1 MLQLLLID
9 KFIRPV
15 TAELF
20 YFRFLVA
27 SVCIAVGDT
36 FFPHPP
42 FLTLCRA
49 FISRGLRPCRPR
61 RIPRFSGRQQC
72 CFVLHTRYYA
82 KLWLCCDIFS
92 GSSTGVNELRL
103 TTMTTFRFEVARV
116 TMLNYTISTR
126 ISQYIDLLTKY
137 IICSENGKISFRYT
151 RYPFDVSIH
160 QTAITLPADAPR
172 RASARPL
179 PGSPAAFRS

>member
-1 MLQLLLID
+1 MRKKCISHGDADGRDQKTKTKQFCRYRPNKLINQKELQHD
-9 KFIRPV
+9 
-15 TAELF
+15 
-20 YFRFLVA
+20 
-27 SVCIAVGDT
+27 
-36 FFPHPP
+36 
-42 FLTLCRA
+42 
-49 FISRGLRPCRPR
+49 RPCPET
-61 RIPRFSGRQQC
+61 S
-72 CFVLHTRYYA
+72 HTRYYA

-116 TMLNYTISTR
+116 TMLNYTISAR

-137 IICSENGKISFRYT
+137 IICSENGKISFRYP

>member
-49 FISRGLRPCRPR
+49 FISRGLRPSRPR
-61 RIPRFSGRQQC
+61 RRTLSSLLVRLRRPTLHRPLRGLRQRAFAPLRSPSSHLLLAARFGCRRTVQSVHIRC
-72 CFVLHTRYYA
+72 AAHTALFRRA
-82 KLWLCCDIFS
+82 AML
-92 GSSTGVNELRL
+92 
-103 TTMTTFRFEVARV
+103 FRF
-116 TMLNYTISTR
+116 TYP
-126 ISQYIDLLTKY
+126 LL
-137 IICSENGKISFRYT
+137 CG
-151 RYPFDVSIH
+151 
-160 QTAITLPADAPR
+160 ITVIL
-172 RASARPL
+172 
-179 PGSPAAFRS
+179 